1 MKFILT
7 IYVCSFIDFTCS
19 PPVEFP
25 KKFDNWYECMLTAHK
40 ESVDLLT
47 KVPQDVV
54 EKNRLATKYTC
65 RQLTDV

>member
-1 MKFILT
+1 MKFVLT
-7 IYVCSFIDFTCS
+7 IYVCSFLDFTCS

-47 KVPQDVV
+47 EVPRDVV
-54 EKNRLATKYTC
+54 EKHRLATKYTC
-65 RQLTDV
+65 KQLTDV